1 MDENF
6 LSPYDILGV
15 SENAS
20 LGEIH
25 CAYKRLVR
33 TVHPDRN
40 QKVYNWSKEEGITG
54 EPIGDAT
61 ITNLTFSEE
70 KEAVLFF
77 PVTS

>member
-40 QKVYNWSKEEGITG
+40 QKVYNWSRE
-54 EPIGDAT
+54 DAM
-61 ITNLTFSEE
+61 
-70 KEAVLFF
+70 KLFK
-77 PVTS
+77 

>member
-1 MDENF
+1 MALQSMDENF

-33 TVHPDRN
+33 TVHPDKN
-40 QKVYNWSKEEGITG
+40 QKLYNWSKEDINEAFQMIFQ
-54 EPIGDAT
+54 AY
-61 ITNLTFSEE
+61 
-70 KEAVLFF
+70 KEDN
-77 PVTS
+77 

>member
-1 MDENF
+1 MEENF

-15 SENAS
+15 SETAS

-40 QKVYNWSKEEGITG
+40 QKIYNWSKE
-54 EPIGDAT
+54 DV
-61 ITNLTFSEE
+61 N
-70 KEAVLFF
+70 
-77 PVTS
+77 